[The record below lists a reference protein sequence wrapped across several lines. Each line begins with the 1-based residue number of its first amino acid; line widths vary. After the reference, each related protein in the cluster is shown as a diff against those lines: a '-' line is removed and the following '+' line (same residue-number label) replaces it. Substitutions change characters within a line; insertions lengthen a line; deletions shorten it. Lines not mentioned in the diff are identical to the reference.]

1 MGIDKLRQARDHLR
15 DWLEKSRSIASAAPG
30 VKKIEEQLDWEVRT
44 LEGRPAEAVN
54 LSTTGIDERSDDLLS
69 RVQSY
74 YPSLRSVDSSGF
86 TFVNSITTSTS
97 SATVQ
102 FVMSVDQIGTP
113 AAVAYA
119 SRALDEYR
127 IIQRNQNRD
136 GELRSMLQV
145 KLPSVLSRFDSAR
158 SAYEKARVGHNDV
171 AAAAIAARN
180 FIDGLKGELLER
192 ARKAPGESI
201 SVDQAVSR
209 LFAGSQMEADVTHEM
224 NTRGDLIAALSDVAK
239 ARKPAST
246 ADIEGL
252 WARVLD
258 HAFVVMQALP

>member
-1 MGIDKLRQARDHLR
+1 MRADQ
-15 DWLEKSRSIASAAPG
+15 P
-30 VKKIEEQLDWEVRT
+30 
-44 LEGRPAEAVN
+44 RPLIN
-54 LSTTGIDERSDDLLS
+54 LSTNGIDARSDDLLS
-69 RVQSY
+69 RVQEC
-74 YPSLRSVDSSGF
+74 YPSLPSMDSSGF

-102 FVMSVDQIGTP
+102 FVMSVSQIGTP

-136 GELRSMLQV
+136 SELRSMLQA
-145 KLPSVLSRFDSAR
+145 KLPSVLSRFDSAA
-158 SAYEKARVGHNDV
+158 SAYEKARVGHNGA

-192 ARKAPGESI
+192 ARKASGESI
-201 SVDQAVSR
+201 SIDQAVSR
-209 LFAGSQMEADVTHEM
+209 LFAGSPMETDVTREI
-224 NTRGDLIAALSDVAK
+224 NGRGDLIAALSDVAK
-239 ARKPAST
+239 ARKPASI

-252 WARVLD
+252 WSRVLD

>member
-1 MGIDKLRQARDHLR
+1 MGIDKLKQARDHLR
-15 DWLEKSRSIASAAPG
+15 NWLEQSRSIASAAPG

-74 YPSLRSVDSSGF
+74 YPSLPIVDSSGF

-102 FVMSVDQIGTP
+102 FVMSVDQVGTP

-145 KLPSVLSRFDSAR
+145 KLPSVLSRFDAAQ
-158 SAYEKARVGHNDV
+158 SAYEKARVGHNDA

-180 FIDGLKGELLER
+180 FVDGLKGELVER

-209 LFAGSQMEADVTHEM
+209 LFAGSPMEADVTHEM
-224 NTRGDLIAALSDVAK
+224 NKRGDLIAGLSDVAK
-239 ARKPAST
+239 ARRPAST

-252 WARVLD
+252 WSRVLD